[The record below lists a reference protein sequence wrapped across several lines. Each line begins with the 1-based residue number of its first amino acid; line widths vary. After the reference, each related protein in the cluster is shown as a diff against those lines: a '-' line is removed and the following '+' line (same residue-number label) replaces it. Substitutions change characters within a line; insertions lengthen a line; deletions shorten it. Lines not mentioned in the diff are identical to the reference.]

1 MLVIIL
7 DIADAKM
14 DKTTLILTDLH
25 CGGPEIAKKKKK
37 MLAKQQISLGDQET
51 T

>member
-25 CGGPEIAKKKKK
+25 CGGPEIAKKKK